1 MSVWVGRTALTGIN
15 VVVGDPEGRACDVRL
30 IGPVHS
36 AFFVQ
41 VSRASDRQDRQV
53 GARCLLFSSG
63 LGDILAC
70 WWDGAGAVLA
80 GSKWA
85 VGERNVKRM
94 FAMSGTSGFSVVVEG
109 GQCPCSDEDAVLR

>member
-1 MSVWVGRTALTGIN
+1 VGRTALTGIN

-53 GARCLLFSSG
+53 GARCFFFWSG

-70 WWDGAGAVLA
+70 WWDRAGAVLA
-80 GSKWA
+80 GSKWP
-85 VGERNVKRM
+85 VRERDVERM
-94 FAMSGTSGFSVVVEG
+94 LGFSYVVEV
-109 GQCPCSDEDAVLR
+109 GQCPCSDEDTVWDRDVHRVEF